1 MARILVVDD
10 EDSLRRLLKAV
21 LERAG
26 HEVTTAGDGFEAV
39 RLVDAEPFDLVVTDL
54 IMPEM
59 EGIATIQQLRRLAPD
74 TKIIAMSGGGRG
86 SAGDYL
92 DLVKQLG
99 AAMTLLKP
107 FTPEGLLDAVAQ
119 TLAD

>member
-10 EDSLRRLLKAV
+10 DDSLRRLLKAV

-26 HEVTTAGDGFEAV
+26 HEVTTAGDGFEAI
-39 RLVDAEPFDLVVTDL
+39 RLVDAQPFDLVITDL

-59 EGIATIQQLRRLAPD
+59 EGIQMIGQLRRLAPD

-92 DLVKQLG
+92 ELATQLG
-99 AAMTLLKP
+99 ATMSLAKP
-107 FTPEGLLDAVAQ
+107 FTPDTLLEAVRS
-119 TLAD
+119 TLES

>member
-26 HEVTTAGDGFEAV
+26 HDVITANNGFEAV
-39 RLVDAEPFDLVVTDL
+39 RLVDAEPFDLVITDL

-59 EGIATIQQLRRLAPD
+59 EGIQTIGQLRRLAPD

-92 DLVKQLG
+92 DLAKQLG
-99 AAMTLLKP
+99 ATMSLAKP
-107 FTPEGLLDAVAQ
+107 FTPDSLLAAVKS
-119 TLAD
+119 TLES

>member
-26 HEVTTAGDGFEAV
+26 HEVTTASDGVEAV
-39 RLVDAEPFDLVVTDL
+39 RLVDAGPFDLVVTDL

-74 TKIIAMSGGGRG
+74 MKIIAMSGGGRG

-92 DLVKQLG
+92 DMAKQLG
-99 AAMTLLKP
+99 ASMTLMKP
-107 FTPEGLLDAVAQ
+107 FTPEGLVEAVAQ
-119 TLAD
+119 TLKK